1 MKSKSKLFK
10 DLEEIDPVYFKGV
23 DLNHLKI
30 GDETYG
36 NESYIYIVAKDL
48 ESRRPL
54 ERALQK
60 KGHKVIENYG
70 AGLKIEVRVSY
81 FKGRNWN
88 E

>member
-48 ESRRPL
+48 ESRRPQK
-54 ERALQK
+54 ERFRK
-60 KGHKVIENYG
+60 KVI
-70 AGLKIEVRVSY
+70 K
-81 FKGRNWN
+81 
-88 E
+88 